1 MDHKP
6 ISVEVEQLATV
17 CVNAAFK
24 VHRELGPGLLESV
37 YEACMVYELKKAGVA
52 VEYQKQVPILYDGHK
67 LDAQLRLDI
76 LVENRLI
83 VEIKAVERMP
93 PVYTA
98 QLMTYLKLT
107 KNRLGLLINF
117 NVPMIRDGIKRV
129 VID

>member
-1 MDHKP
+1 
-6 ISVEVEQLATV
+6 
-17 CVNAAFK
+17 
-24 VHRELGPGLLESV
+24 
-37 YEACMVYELKKAGVA
+37 MVYELKKAGVA